1 MRSHINR
8 AEFLKMMAAGQ
19 ALTPGSEATEF
30 MHARAVQTRLLCQQL
45 NSGGHSAEQLRD
57 IIQQITGEPAN
68 PTLNVVTPLTID
80 CGINLHFDEGD
91 SHGCEMC
98 NHRAR

>member
-45 NSGGHSAEQLRD
+45 NSGVHSAEQLCD

-80 CGINLHFDEGD
+80 CGINLHFGEGD